1 MLKIEKKII
10 LDEYIGKDW
19 RHEWRRSRRRC
30 YSAVYHAIIG
40 PTFSAS
46 ISWSGRAA
54 KGKERKIALQ
64 KYGKIVRIIGL
75 ICNKA
80 DYQYTAEMCNRD
92 LKYKI
97 IKYCQSRYGECESD
111 IK

>member
-1 MLKIEKKII
+1 MNILEKIGGTNGDVQGDAVIQP
-10 LDEYIGKDW
+10 
-19 RHEWRRSRRRC
+19 
-30 YSAVYHAIIG
+30 VYHAIIG